1 MARRYHQICT
11 ETALFFIL
19 PPLPSQKLAIF
30 MALTNPKDILLNK
43 ENTCRFCEGNGG
55 GNAWNSGI
63 FFVVSVLVR
72 WKLLGVTW
80 LSGSRSLC
88 SFVRGTD
95 DSTGI
100 AVANDMAVYAI
111 RVGGWL
117 SELVGKQRRVGLEEA
132 LTLFESVSFIGQL
145 LFVAANALV
154 LERNGRGRRI

>member
-1 MARRYHQICT
+1 M
-11 ETALFFIL
+11 
-19 PPLPSQKLAIF
+19 
-30 MALTNPKDILLNK
+30 
-43 ENTCRFCEGNGG
+43 
-55 GNAWNSGI
+55 
-63 FFVVSVLVR
+63 
-72 WKLLGVTW
+72 TW

-117 SELVGKQRRVGLEEA
+117 SELAGEQRLEGLEEA

-154 LERNGRGRRI
+154 LERNGRGRRISAFQAGRAIEPRVALCSVASLSAFR